1 MTTDTA
7 KEVYKGIANTVIP
20 IIATSTG
27 NPLLGKIAQIG
38 VDTALGSGIKK
49 KRKTTNIKSSSSNSI
64 HGVSQIVKSRLQS
77 GSFERL

>member
-1 MTTDTA
+1 MTSDAA
-7 KEVYKGIANTVIP
+7 KEVYEGIAKTVIP

-27 NPLLGKIAQIG
+27 NPLLVKIAQIG

-49 KRKTTNIKSSSSNSI
+49 KRKTTNIKSSSSNLI
-64 HGVSQIVKSRLQS
+64 HGVPQIIKSRLQG